1 MEETNRYYVLAS
13 FALLTTH
20 VLFSKKTNFNII
32 ELRYAIY
39 GVYLH
44 MLLTN
49 MQLFQSHCIR
59 FSSFIAN
66 AIRNLR

>member
-1 MEETNRYYVLAS
+1 MEETNQYYVLTS

-39 GVYLH
+39 GVYLNNTFIS
-44 MLLTN
+44 LNNTN
-49 MQLFQSHCIR
+49 VQ
-59 FSSFIAN
+59 
-66 AIRNLR
+66 